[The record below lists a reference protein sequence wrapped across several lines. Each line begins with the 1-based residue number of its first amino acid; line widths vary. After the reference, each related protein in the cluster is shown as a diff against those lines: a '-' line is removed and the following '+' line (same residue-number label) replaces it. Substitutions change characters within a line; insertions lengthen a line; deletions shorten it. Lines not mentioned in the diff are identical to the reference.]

1 MLCLCEIARNAS
13 WIEKVLDMCV
23 AHTPWGAPVDTV
35 EQTSMTFDPLASPWV
50 KQAESHWF
58 AIFHYVFDMFYIFL
72 QRFIWVLL
80 LWCFRLS
87 RGSSTYINLCKQMC
101 RREYVAGAIAAP
113 LLQVYHTC
121 PWHQVKDQT
130 SWLFFCGQTDWKKWT
145 CCTTFYSNIFHK
157 MFRLRITA
165 TRNSF
170 ARPQMQESLHFHE
183 LLISKMIEVY
193 FGFFMPVNCCS
204 DNKPDHTIARRGT
217 LQSGTGSVQLQ
228 AACQRK
234 EGWKL
239 KIMFFSLWTRTSQSF
254 NIFNQ
259 NLMHVW

>member
-1 MLCLCEIARNAS
+1 MFSICF
-13 WIEKVLDMCV
+13 
-23 AHTPWGAPVDTV
+23 
-35 EQTSMTFDPLASPWV
+35 TF
-50 KQAESHWF
+50 
-58 AIFHYVFDMFYIFL
+58 FL
-72 QRFIWVLL
+72 QRFIWFYCF
-80 LWCFRLS
+80 WCFRLS

-204 DNKPDHTIARRGT
+204 DNKPDHNCTKRNATIRHRFCPIASSLPEKGRLKT
-217 LQSGTGSVQLQ
+217 QNHVFFLMDKNITIFQHLQPKLD
-228 AACQRK
+228 ACV
-234 EGWKL
+234 
-239 KIMFFSLWTRTSQSF
+239 IVNDSS
-254 NIFNQ
+254 
-259 NLMHVW
+259 